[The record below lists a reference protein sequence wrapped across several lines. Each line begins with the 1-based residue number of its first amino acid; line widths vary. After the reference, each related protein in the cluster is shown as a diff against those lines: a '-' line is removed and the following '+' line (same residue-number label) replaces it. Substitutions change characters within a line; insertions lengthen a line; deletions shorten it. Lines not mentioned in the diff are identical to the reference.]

1 MTKDHPFVR
10 PKRPSLRP
18 DLAPARALRAGVVE
32 DAACGT
38 GEAGAKRPRRPRAQR
53 YAHQPGTPSP
63 STPDG
68 ITALPK
74 CLIIGGESPPLKLSN
89 LRGTPGH
96 CIIITGSTGDRPVV
110 ILGGSGNKTVE
121 IIDSSYIVISNL
133 VIDS

>member
-74 CLIIGGESPPLKLSN
+74 CLIIDGESPPPRLRKENRAAARGPIPSSGALKDSRLVRLGESA
-89 LRGTPGH
+89 
-96 CIIITGSTGDRPVV
+96 GS
-110 ILGGSGNKTVE
+110 
-121 IIDSSYIVISNL
+121 
-133 VIDS
+133 